1 MSTGQTQRDGLSE
14 EDITEF
20 AMSLRGEIVTPDD
33 ETYEE
38 TRSVWN
44 GLIDKHPTFIIRCQG
59 AADVAKGLQFANDH
73 DLPFSVRGGAHHQA
87 GSSMVDDGVV
97 LDLSDMT
104 HVRVD
109 PDKRV
114 AQVGPGCRA
123 HDVLMET
130 QHYGLATP
138 TGSAGDVG
146 IPGSTLGG
154 AIGWMRRKHGLG
166 IDALQSVEVVTPA
179 GDLITAS
186 EDDNEDLF
194 WAVRGG
200 GGNFGV
206 VTNFEFELYEVPPI
220 VAGAGVFYP
229 GGEAEDVFKA
239 YREAAADAPDEVTTI
254 ALNSHV
260 PNLPPM
266 PEELV
271 GEEAVAV
278 MGAYIGPDPEEGM
291 KALQPFRELAE
302 EPLLDMSEPMPYLM
316 LHQLGTMMFPEGRNY
331 CHRSCFVDDL
341 DDDVI
346 EAIIDHTEKAESP
359 LAGVGV
365 WQMGGAISEVDSD
378 ETAYPHRDAAY
389 MITVEANWDEGDDDA
404 NIEWTRDGDDLFR
417 SLGGYG
423 AYGGFTGVS
432 TREGEDVTERVYGD
446 NFDRLAEIKA
456 RYDTSNTLNQN
467 VNVAPADD

>member
-1 MSTGQTQRDGLSE
+1 MSNTASE
-14 EDITEF
+14 KPLDEDVAEL
-20 AMSLRGEIVTPDD
+20 AMSLRGDIVSPDD
-33 ETYEE
+33 ESYDE

-44 GLIDKHPTFIIRCQG
+44 GLVDTHPSLIVQCDG
-59 AADVAKGLQFANDH
+59 AADVAKGMTFATEH
-73 DLPFSVRGGAHHQA
+73 GIPYSVRGGAHNQS
-87 GSSMVDDGVV
+87 GSSMVEDGIV
-97 LDLSDMT
+97 LDVSRID
-104 HVRVD
+104 HVRVS
-109 PDKRV
+109 PDEQV
-114 AQVGPGCRA
+114 AQVGAGCRA
-123 HDVLMET
+123 RDALIEA
-130 QHYGLATP
+130 QHYGLAMP

-166 IDALQSVEVVTPA
+166 IDALRSVDVVTPD
-179 GDLITAS
+179 GDLVTAS
-186 EDDNEDLF
+186 ESENEDLF

-220 VAGAGVFYP
+220 VAGLGIFYP
-229 GGEAEDVFKA
+229 GDDAEAVFEN

-260 PNLPPM
+260 PGLPPM

-271 GEEAVAV
+271 GEDAVAV
-278 MGAYIGPDPEEGM
+278 LGCYIGDDPEEGM
-291 KALQPFRELAE
+291 AALQPFRELADD
-302 EPLLDMSEPMPYLM
+302 PLLDMSEPMPYLM

-341 DDDVI
+341 SEDVI
-346 EAIIDHTEKAESP
+346 DAIIEHTDEAVSH
-359 LAGVGV
+359 LSGIGV
-365 WQMGGAISEVDSD
+365 WHMGGAVSDVDSD
-378 ETAYPHRDAAY
+378 ATAYPHRDAEY

-404 NIEWTRDGDDLFR
+404 NIEWTRAGDDLFR
-417 SLGGYG
+417 TLGGYG

-432 TREGEDVTERVYGD
+432 ERDGEDAAERVYGE
-446 NFDRLAEIKA
+446 NFERLAEIKA
-456 RYDTSNTLNQN
+456 RYDESNDLDKN